1 MSSEQRSNLDE
12 LATRTVA
19 MSADTNPSGDIF
31 GGWVLSEMDIAG
43 SIVASKRTKGR
54 TATVGLE
61 AMSFHKPIKV
71 GDIVSNYARVV
82 RVGRTSITVEVITA
96 VERQLSGETI
106 VVTEGLFTYVA
117 VNEKGQPRL
126 IERL

>member
-1 MSSEQRSNLDE
+1 MSLPLVPSRCR
-12 LATRTVA
+12 RTQK
-19 MSADTNPSGDIF
+19 PSGDIF

-71 GDIVSNYARVV
+71 GGIVSNYARVV

>member
-19 MSADTNPSGDIF
+19 MPADTNPSGDIF
-31 GGWVLSEMDIAG
+31 GGWVLSEMNIAG

-54 TATVGLE
+54 IATVGLE

-82 RVGRTSITVEVITA
+82 RVGRISITVEVITA
-96 VERQLSGETI
+96 VERQLSSETI

>member
-19 MSADTNPSGDIF
+19 MPADTNPSGDIF

-126 IERL
+126 IEWL

>member
-19 MSADTNPSGDIF
+19 MPADTNPSGDIF

-54 TATVGLE
+54 IATVGLE

>member
-1 MSSEQRSNLDE
+1 MSLPLVPSRCR
-12 LATRTVA
+12 RTQ
-19 MSADTNPSGDIF
+19 NPSGDIF

-54 TATVGLE
+54 IATVGLE
-61 AMSFHKPIKV
+61 AMFFHKPIKV

>member
-1 MSSEQRSNLDE
+1 MSSEQRSNPDE

-19 MSADTNPSGDIF
+19 MPADTNPSGDIF

>member
-19 MSADTNPSGDIF
+19 MPADTNPSGDIF

-82 RVGRTSITVEVITA
+82 RVGRTSITVEVITT

>member
-1 MSSEQRSNLDE
+1 MSSEQRSNLDD

-19 MSADTNPSGDIF
+19 MPADTNPSGDIF

>member
-19 MSADTNPSGDIF
+19 MPADTNPSGDIF

-71 GDIVSNYARVV
+71 GDIISNYARVV

>member
-19 MSADTNPSGDIF
+19 MPADTNPSGDIF

-54 TATVGLE
+54 TAPVGLE

>member
-19 MSADTNPSGDIF
+19 MPADTNPPGDIF

>member
-1 MSSEQRSNLDE
+1 MSLPLVPSRCR
-12 LATRTVA
+12 RTQ
-19 MSADTNPSGDIF
+19 NPSGDIF

>member
-1 MSSEQRSNLDE
+1 MSSEQSFNLDE

-19 MSADTNPSGDIF
+19 MPADTNPSGDII
-31 GGWVLSEMDIAG
+31 GGWVLSQMDIAG

-71 GDIVSNYARVV
+71 GDVVSNYARVI

-96 VERQLSGETI
+96 VERQLSGKMI
-106 VVTEGLFTYVA
+106 AVTEGLFTYVA
-117 VNEKGQPRL
+117 VDEKGEPRL

>member
-19 MSADTNPSGDIF
+19 MPADTNPSGDIF

-54 TATVGLE
+54 IATVGLE

-96 VERQLSGETI
+96 VERQLSSETI

>member
-19 MSADTNPSGDIF
+19 MPADTNPSGDIF

>member
-1 MSSEQRSNLDE
+1 MDIAGMEP
-12 LATRTVA
+12 TIKVIA
-19 MSADTNPSGDIF
+19 MPQDTNPDGDIF

>member
-1 MSSEQRSNLDE
+1 MSSEQRSNLDA

-19 MSADTNPSGDIF
+19 MPADTNPSGDIF

-106 VVTEGLFTYVA
+106 FVTEGLFTYVA

>member
-1 MSSEQRSNLDE
+1 MSSEQSFNLDE

-19 MSADTNPSGDIF
+19 MPADTNPSGDIF
-31 GGWVLSEMDIAG
+31 GGWVLSQMDIAG

-71 GDIVSNYARVV
+71 GDVVSNYARVI

-96 VERQLSGETI
+96 VERQLSGKMI
-106 VVTEGLFTYVA
+106 AVTEGLFTYVA
-117 VNEKGQPRL
+117 VDEKGEPRL